1 LSSIKLQTSNLK
13 TSLYYIAIIIPEPL
27 QSEITALKT
36 AIHQRFGAKIALKSP
51 AHITLFPPF
60 RWEITNEKALKTA
73 IDAFAFSF
81 FEKRGPP
88 EEESGQ
94 AIRINLKN
102 FGFFRKSTVF
112 IQPETNESLSILRG
126 SLLDYLS
133 MHINLRDEKDAARPF
148 HPHITLVNRDI
159 SETDFDLIWGEYA
172 RKTFE
177 ADFSVDTISLLR
189 KGEERWEIVT

>member
-1 LSSIKLQTSNLK
+1 M
-13 TSLYYIAIIIPEPL
+13 SLYYIAIVVPEPL
-27 QSEITALKT
+27 QSEITAFKT
-36 AIHQRFGAKIALKSP
+36 AIHQRSGAKSALKSP

-60 RWEITNEKALKTA
+60 RWEIAHENVLKTA
-73 IDAFAFSF
+73 IDSFALSF
-81 FEKRGPP
+81 FEKRRPL
-88 EEESGQ
+88 SM
-94 AIRINLKN
+94 NLRN

-112 IQPETNESLSILRG
+112 IQPETNENLSILRG

-133 MHINLRDEKDAARPF
+133 THINLSDQKDAARPF

-189 KGEERWEIVT
+189 KGEKRWEIVN